1 MFERRRN
8 RSERARERQVIA
20 GSERT
25 AHRLELVR
33 RTTRDGE
40 ELVGESRAMQ
50 EIARAIA
57 RYARVDATV
66 CLVGETGV
74 GKGLVARLIHDNS
87 RRWNG
92 PFIWFD
98 SGTIPESLWEA
109 ECFGALRGA
118 YTGAVHRVGLFRQ
131 AQGGTLFIDEVQDVG
146 REVQGKLQRFLETHQ
161 VRPVGGE
168 RWESVDV
175 RVIVGMNRNPRQM
188 VERGE
193 FRRDLFRRL
202 GRHVVWIPPLRERR
216 EDLPA
221 LVAYAVKRVNERY
234 GMKVKGV
241 TAEALAVLQGHGW
254 PGNVGELMSVVEA
267 AVVDSGEEW
276 VGVEAIRRAL
286 TAWEVGDEDGRRPMS
301 LLARVEAVG
310 LRRAMEEVEREVIMN
325 VLRAHGGRLRSAARA
340 LKLPRTT
347 LWEKVRRYGLRAEG
361 HGEGEE

>member
-1 MFERRRN
+1 MLRRRKH
-8 RSERARERQVIA
+8 RGERARGGQVIA
-20 GSERT
+20 EFEWT
-25 AHRLELVR
+25 AHRPQWVERV
-33 RTTRDGE
+33 TREGE
-40 ELVGESRAMQ
+40 ELVGGSRAMR
-50 EIARAIA
+50 EVVMAIA
-57 RYARVDATV
+57 HYARVDATV

-74 GKGLVARLIHDNS
+74 GKSLVARLIHDNS
-87 RRWNG
+87 QRRNG

-98 SGTIPESLWEA
+98 SGTIPEALWEA

-146 REVQGKLQRFLETHQ
+146 REVQGKLRRFLETHQ

-168 RWESVDV
+168 RWEPVDV

-202 GRHVVWIPPLRERR
+202 GWHVIWIPPLRERR

-221 LVAYAVKRVNERY
+221 LVAYAIKRVNERY
-234 GMKVKGV
+234 GMKVEGM
-241 TAEALAVLQGHGW
+241 TAEALAVLQGYAW

-267 AVVDSGEEW
+267 AVVESEGEW
-276 VGVEAIRRAL
+276 VGVETIRRAL
-286 TAWEVGDEDGRRPMS
+286 AAWEVGDEDGRRPMS
-301 LLARVEAVG
+301 LRARVEAVG
-310 LRRAMEEVEREVIMN
+310 LKRAMEEVEREIIVD
-325 VLRAHGGRLRSAARA
+325 VLRAHGGRLRPAARA

-347 LWEKVRRYGLRAEG
+347 LWEKMRRYGLQAGG
-361 HGEGEE
+361 HGEEEE